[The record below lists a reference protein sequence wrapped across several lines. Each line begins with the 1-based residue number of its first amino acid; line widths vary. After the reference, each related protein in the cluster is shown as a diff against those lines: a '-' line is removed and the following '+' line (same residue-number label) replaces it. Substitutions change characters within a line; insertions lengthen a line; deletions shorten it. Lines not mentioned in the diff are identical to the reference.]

1 MRHKRTN
8 CTFNQGYVCGM
19 HQTTPQEGFCKEH
32 LDGMNNNFMNQP
44 MCNTPAYTTNGYGNT
59 TYETLPPI
67 VTSSKNIVNTY
78 HVQKQ
83 PYIHNYHT
91 EVVHHHIKQA
101 EFIPNYT
108 CSETNVTNC

>member
-1 MRHKRTN
+1 MRQKRTN
-8 CTFNQGYVCGM
+8 CVFNQGN
-19 HQTTPQEGFCKEH
+19 
-32 LDGMNNNFMNQP
+32 MNNYYQQMQNMTCNQTQNTQG
-44 MCNTPAYTTNGYGNT
+44 MTNQNYTQNICQTPAFTMQGNT
-59 TYETLPPI
+59 TYETLAPI
-67 VTSSKNIVNTY
+67 VTSSKNVVNTY
-78 HVQKQ
+78 HIQKQ

>member
-8 CTFNQGYVCGM
+8 CTFNQG
-19 HQTTPQEGFCKEH
+19 F
-32 LDGMNNNFMNQP
+32 MNNCYQQMQNTTCLQGQTNQQTNNQLNQQP
-44 MCNTPAYTTNGYGNT
+44 MCQAPVYQMQGNT
-59 TYETLPPI
+59 TYETLAPI
-67 VTSSKNIVNTY
+67 VTSSKNVVNTY

-91 EVVHHHIKQA
+91 EVVHHHIKQC